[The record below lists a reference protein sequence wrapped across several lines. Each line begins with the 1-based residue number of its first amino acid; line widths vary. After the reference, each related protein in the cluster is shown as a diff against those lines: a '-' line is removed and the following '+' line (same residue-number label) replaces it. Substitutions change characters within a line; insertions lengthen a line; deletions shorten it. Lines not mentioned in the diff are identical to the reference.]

1 MKIGDMPSN
10 LMVFICKHV
19 FDYSRPIG
27 LITYED
33 NGDLCMLC
41 GAEDHDYERDGVKIV
56 GLGHLW
62 NRHKGIKEVVLEH
75 GQQAKLLFD
84 DTWHITRM
92 PHEGEET

>member
-1 MKIGDMPSN
+1 MKVGEMPSD
-10 LMVFICKHV
+10 LGGFICNHIAHG
-19 FDYSRPIG
+19 SRSVR

-41 GAEDHDYERDGVKIV
+41 GADDHEFDNDGVKIV

-62 NRHKGIKEVVLEH
+62 RKHKGIKEIELEH

-92 PHEGEET
+92 PHEKEET